1 MRLIQEFWLGFRVST
16 TEEMEPPQS
25 AIGKLRFGL
34 YRILFETPNAPKIH
48 YYLDRFII
56 TLIVLSVIA
65 IGLEHIPSIH
75 EEFHWEFA
83 LFDKIS
89 VIIFTIEYIL
99 RLLCGGMDPKFRH
112 LRFKTVGYAL
122 TPMALLDFLV
132 VVPFYLTFLIEL
144 DLRYLRLFRLMRIFK
159 LLRYFLP
166 VWQRFCVF
174 GGDTPDPHL
183 LEVPMPTSLIG
194 KGRYWLFRVM
204 FETKN
209 APKLYYIVDKI
220 IVSLIVASVIAIIF
234 EHVETIHEA
243 FHWEFALFD
252 KVSVIIF
259 TLEYVLRMACAGLN
273 PKYGNRRFKTLRHAL
288 APMSVVDFFVI
299 VPFYLTFLINIDL
312 RFLRLLRLLRIFK
325 LARFLLPILQNFK
338 ELNEGRTFRQKVF
351 SVLNEDAYSGRVHH
365 LVDVALVGLIFLSV
379 VAVVTESVH
388 SIHEAMAWEFRYF
401 DLFSVAIFS
410 TEYLFRVY
418 SSVENPKY
426 AKAVKGR
433 FAYMTTPG
441 AIIDLLAIL
450 PFYLT
455 LFIHIDLRFLRVMR
469 LLRILKLT
477 RYSTAITTVIE
488 VITEELPSLGAALF
502 VLCLITI
509 FSASIIYL
517 VESDAQPE
525 KFSSIPESMY
535 WAIITLTSIGYGDI
549 YPVTPIG
556 QMLTMVIA
564 TVGLGMIALPTGILA
579 TGFNEKI
586 RARTEEYKRLVREKA
601 EDGVI
606 TEEEQR
612 ELDQKARELGIKT
625 SNIERLGAEE
635 LEDLAKSAAL
645 GEKSTKFRS
654 TTDSTQ
660 LIGPVMPQ
668 VAPAPPPVERVPLP
682 VMRAEPEDPIAEES
696 VPMRTTPAIRG
707 LALSFG
713 HDDTIEAVIGQ
724 ISQMS
729 LHQKSVLMARLAVN
743 MSSDAVFAERMV
755 QNALNPAKPK

>member
-1 MRLIQEFWLGFRVST
+1 MVA
-16 TEEMEPPQS
+16 TEEIEPPQS
-25 AIGKLRFGL
+25 AIGKLRYSV

-48 YYLDRFII
+48 YQIDRAII

-65 IGLEHIPSIH
+65 IILEHIPSIH

-83 LFDKIS
+83 LFDKVS
-89 VIIFTIEYIL
+89 VILFTIEYVL
-99 RLLCGGMDPKFRH
+99 RLFCGGLNPKFKQK
-112 LRFKTVGYAL
+112 RFKTLGYAL
-122 TPMALLDFLV
+122 TPMAILDFL
-132 VVPFYLTFLIEL
+132 
-144 DLRYLRLFRLMRIFK
+144 
-159 LLRYFLP
+159 
-166 VWQRFCVF
+166 
-174 GGDTPDPHL
+174 
-183 LEVPMPTSLIG
+183 
-194 KGRYWLFRVM
+194 
-204 FETKN
+204 
-209 APKLYYIVDKI
+209 
-220 IVSLIVASVIAIIF
+220 
-234 EHVETIHEA
+234 
-243 FHWEFALFD
+243 
-252 KVSVIIF
+252 
-259 TLEYVLRMACAGLN
+259 
-273 PKYGNRRFKTLRHAL
+273 
-288 APMSVVDFFVI
+288 VI
-299 VPFYLTFLINIDL
+299 VPFYLTFLIEIDL

-325 LARFLLPILQNFK
+325 LARYLLPILQNFN
-338 ELNEGRTFRQKVF
+338 ELNEGRTFRQKVY

-365 LVDVALVGLIFLSV
+365 VVDMALVGLIFLSV
-379 VAVVTESVH
+379 TAVVTESVH

-410 TEYLFRVY
+410 MEYLFRVY
-418 SSVENPKY
+418 SIVENPKY

-433 FAYMTTPG
+433 LAYMTTPG
-441 AIIDLLAIL
+441 AMIDLLAVL

-488 VITEELPSLGAALF
+488 VITDELPSLGAALF
-502 VLCLITI
+502 VLFLITI

-579 TGFNEKI
+579 TGFTEKI
-586 RARTEEYKRLVREKA
+586 RSRTEEYKRLVREKA
-601 EDGVI
+601 EDGII
-606 TEEEQR
+606 TDDEQL
-612 ELDQKARELGIKT
+612 ELNQRARELGIKT

-635 LEDLAKSAAL
+635 LEDVARNTSAD
-645 GEKSTKFRS
+645 EKPAVSRQIVEQ
-654 TTDSTQ
+654 TT

-668 VAPAPPPVERVPLP
+668 VAAAPPAVASAPV
-682 VMRAEPEDPIAEES
+682 PEDSFAEELP
-696 VPMRTTPAIRG
+696 PMRTTPAIRG

-724 ISQMS
+724 INLMS

-743 MSSDAVFAERMV
+743 MSSDAVFAERVV

>member
-1 MRLIQEFWLGFRVST
+1 MVA
-16 TEEMEPPQS
+16 TEEIEPPQS
-25 AIGKLRFGL
+25 AIGKLRYSV

-48 YYLDRFII
+48 YQIDRAII

-65 IGLEHIPSIH
+65 IILEHIPSIH

-83 LFDKIS
+83 LFDKVS
-89 VIIFTIEYIL
+89 VILFTIEYVL
-99 RLLCGGMDPKFRH
+99 RLFCGGLNPKFKQK
-112 LRFKTVGYAL
+112 RFKTLGYAL
-122 TPMALLDFLV
+122 TPMAILDFLV
-132 VVPFYLTFLIEL
+132 VVPFYLTFLIEV

-174 GGDTPDPHL
+174 GGDTPDPL
-183 LEVPMPTSLIG
+183 SLEVPMPKSLIG
-194 KGRYWLFRVM
+194 KGRHWLYRVL
-204 FETKN
+204 FETKD

-288 APMSVVDFFVI
+288 APMSVVDFLVV

-418 SSVENPKY
+418 SIVENPKY

-502 VLCLITI
+502 VLFLITI

-579 TGFNEKI
+579 TGFTEKI
-586 RARTEEYKRLVREKA
+586 RSRTEEYKRLVRDKA

-606 TEEEQR
+606 TDDEQL
-612 ELDQKARELGIKT
+612 ELNQRARELGIKT
-625 SNIERLGAEE
+625 SNIGRLGAEE
-635 LEDLAKSAAL
+635 LEDVARNASADEKLAVSRL
-645 GEKSTKFRS
+645 IVEQ
-654 TTDSTQ
+654 TT

-668 VAPAPPPVERVPLP
+668 IVVPPPVAPVPLP

>member
-1 MRLIQEFWLGFRVST
+1 MATI
-16 TEEMEPPQS
+16 EEINQPQS
-25 AIGKLRFGL
+25 AIGKLRYGL

-48 YYLDRFII
+48 YHVDRVII

-75 EEFHWEFA
+75 DEFHWEFA

-89 VIIFTIEYIL
+89 VIIFTIEYVL
-99 RLLCGGMDPKFRH
+99 RLFCGGMNSKFKNNRV
-112 LRFKTVGYAL
+112 KTLSYAL
-122 TPMALLDFLV
+122 TPMAILDFLV

-183 LEVPMPTSLIG
+183 LEVAMPKSLIG
-194 KGRYWLFRVM
+194 KPRYWLFRVM

-209 APKLYYIVDKI
+209 APKLYYILDKF

-234 EHVETIHEA
+234 EHVEAIHEA

-252 KVSVIIF
+252 KVSVVIF
-259 TLEYVLRMACAGLN
+259 TAEYVLRLLCAGLN
-273 PKYGNRRFKTLRHAL
+273 PKYGNRKFKTLRHSL
-288 APMSVVDFFVI
+288 APMSVVDFLVV
-299 VPFYLTFLINIDL
+299 VPFYLTFLIEVDL

-325 LARFLLPILQNFK
+325 LARFLLPIVKHFVDINA
-338 ELNEGRTFRQKVF
+338 GRTFRQKVY
-351 SVLNEDAYSGRVHH
+351 SVLNEDAYSGEIHH
-365 LVDVALVGLIFLSV
+365 ILDIALVGLIFLSV
-379 VAVVTESVH
+379 LAVIIESVQ
-388 SIHEAMAWEFRYF
+388 SIHDVMEWEFHYF
-401 DLFSVAIFS
+401 DLLSVAVFS
-410 TEYLFRVY
+410 MEYVFRVY
-418 SSVENPKY
+418 SVVENPKY
-426 AKAVKGR
+426 THPVKGR
-433 FAYMTTPG
+433 FAYMTTPSV
-441 AIIDLLAIL
+441 IIDLLAVL

-455 LFIHIDLRFLRVMR
+455 FIVHIDLRFLRVMR

-477 RYSTAITTVIE
+477 RYSTAMSTVIE

-502 VLCLITI
+502 VLLLITI
-509 FSASIIYL
+509 FSASVIFL
-517 VESDAQPE
+517 VENEAQPE
-525 KFSSIPESMY
+525 KFTSIPESMY
-535 WAIITLTSIGYGDI
+535 FAIITLTSIGYGDI
-549 YPVTPIG
+549 YPVTPMG
-556 QMLTMVIA
+556 QFLTNLVAI
-564 TVGLGMIALPTGILA
+564 VGLGMIALPTGILA

-601 EDGVI
+601 EDGII
-606 TEEEQR
+606 TADEQMA
-612 ELDQKARELGIKT
+612 LDQKARELGIKT

-635 LEDLAKSAAL
+635 LEDMAKSAASE
-645 GEKSTKFRS
+645 EKLATSRA
-654 TTDSTQ
+654 TTDSAQ
-660 LIGPVMPQ
+660 LIGPVMPLVVTPPP
-668 VAPAPPPVERVPLP
+668 VAPAPVPEVPV
-682 VMRAEPEDPIAEES
+682 AEELP
-696 VPMRTTPAIRG
+696 PMRTTPAIRG

-724 ISQMS
+724 INQMS

-755 QNALNPAKPK
+755 QNALNPVKPK